1 MKDLKSIL
9 KYLLKDKI
17 NLIFSV
23 VFVVVETAFELVIPF
38 LMKDIINKGVLESDM
53 RQIILSGIIIIVCA
67 LVSLITGHLYSIF
80 MGKLISNYS
89 YNLRKDLYEAVQK
102 FSFSNLDHFETSS
115 LVTRVT
121 NDVQIMQNTVLGSI
135 RPIFRAP
142 VMLGMGVG
150 LSFAI
155 APSIAWVFVLA
166 IPFLVL
172 ILFAIIKYT
181 APKYSEIQ
189 KNVDNLNLV
198 VRENVIAIRTVKA
211 FTKEDDEVDKFNNS
225 NESIK
230 QSTTK
235 TFRIAVLNTPAFQLS
250 MYAVTTLLLAFGA
263 VMCHKNTLKVGDLS
277 ALLSYVLQVMNSV
290 MMISNMFL
298 LMNRSFASAHRINE
312 VLLEK
317 PTITSNSMNRVE
329 NNHIE
334 FKNVYF
340 KYKETSE
347 EFVLSNINLDIKEN
361 QSVGIIGG
369 TGSSKSTL
377 VSLILRL
384 YDVSS
389 GEILIGEKNVKAYD
403 LKKLRDSISIV
414 LQNNVLFTGTVKENL
429 LWGNKNAT
437 DEEIKKVLDIS
448 CSSEF
453 IDRLPGGLDYDLG
466 QGGVNVSGG
475 QRQRLCIA
483 RALLKN
489 PKIII
494 FDDSTSACD
503 METER
508 KILEGIRNLKDV
520 TNIIIGQRIVSVKDC
535 DQIIVLNDGH
545 IDMIGDHNFLYDN
558 NEIYKELCDVQLGG
572 K

>member
-1 MKDLKSIL
+1 MKDLKSVL

-17 NLIFSV
+17 NLTFAILFII
-23 VFVVVETAFELVIPF
+23 VETAFELIIPF

-53 RQIILSGIIIIVCA
+53 HQILLSGIIIIACA

-80 MGKLISNYS
+80 MGKVISNYS
-89 YNLRKDLYEAVQK
+89 YNLRNDLYKSVQQ
-102 FSFSNLDHFETSS
+102 FSFANLDHFETSS

-121 NDVQIMQNTVLGSI
+121 NDVQIMQNTILGSI

-155 APSIAWVFVLA
+155 APGIAWIFVLA
-166 IPFLVL
+166 IPVL
-172 ILFAIIKYT
+172 ILILFFIIKYT
-181 APKYSEIQ
+181 APKYSIIQ
-189 KNVDNLNLV
+189 NNVDNLNLV
-198 VRENVIAIRTVKA
+198 VRENVVAIRTVKA
-211 FTKEDDEVDKFNNS
+211 FTKEDDEVSKFNNS
-225 NESIK
+225 NENIK

-235 TFRIAVLNTPAFQLS
+235 TYRIAVLNTPAFQLS
-250 MYAVTTLLLAFGA
+250 MYAVTTLMLAFGA

-277 ALLSYVLQVMNSV
+277 ALLSYVLQVLNSV

-298 LMNRSFASAHRINE
+298 LMNRSFASAKRINE
-312 VLLEK
+312 VLVEK
-317 PTITSNSMNRVE
+317 PTITSNSQDTVTD
-329 NNHIE
+329 NHIE

-347 EFVLSNINLDIKEN
+347 EYVLSDINLDIKPN
-361 QSVGIIGG
+361 QSIGIIGG

-384 YDVSS
+384 YDVSK
-389 GEILIGEKNVKAYD
+389 GEVLIGGKNVKDYD

-429 LWGNKNAT
+429 LWGNKNAS
-437 DEEIKKVLDIS
+437 DEEIKRVLDIS
-448 CSSEF
+448 CASEF

-483 RALLKN
+483 RALLKD

-508 KILEGIRNLKDV
+508 KILSGIRSLNDI
-520 TNIIIGQRIVSVKDC
+520 TNIIIAQRIVSVKDC

-545 IDMIGDHNFLYDN
+545 VDMVGNHDFLYDN